1 MLDKN
6 QILERTRELVITS
19 GISYA
24 ALADRCGVNEKTIS
38 RLLNGSGTEI
48 SKNPSFMLLCGIITA
63 CGGSVDE
70 VIGVAPVE
78 RHHSYSSN
86 DPLVAELRSEI
97 MHERSK
103 VKLWST
109 LFVVLALA
117 VISVFVY
124 DAFNPHIG
132 WIRYTTQAAYSI
144 EPASAQLLAR
154 IVSRVTGHAL

>member
-6 QILERTRELVITS
+6 QILERTRELVSAS
-19 GISYA
+19 GITYA

-38 RLLNGSGTEI
+38 RLLNGSGSEV

-70 VIGVAPVE
+70 VIGAAPAE
-78 RHHSYSSN
+78 QTHSYSSN
-86 DPLVAELRSEI
+86 DPLVAELRSEVR
-97 MHERSK
+97 HERSK
-103 VKLWST
+103 VRLWST

-117 VISVFVY
+117 VIIVFVY

-132 WIRYTTQAAYSI
+132 WIRYTTQGAYTI
-144 EPASAQLLAR
+144 EPASAQVLSR
-154 IVSRVTGHAL
+154 IISWVTGHAL